1 MAAYE
6 RYVAVRASVLGVC
19 LPWDAGV
26 CITILGHHVG
36 VLELGWV
43 ANTLH
48 GFALE
53 VLAVTRVV
61 GIGCVGVRRE

>member
-43 ANTLH
+43 TNTLH
-48 GFALE
+48 
-53 VLAVTRVV
+53 
-61 GIGCVGVRRE
+61 